1 MEGLRGKNTWINF
14 CSHYLPTC
22 VPLAQHKIKLIL
34 ILFTESDKSSVPSN
48 WAPMAATENLQIVPL
63 IPRSTEFN
71 QVQTTFRAGGY
82 QPTIVMVNIVRYS
95 RMAYFIIISQVCLAF
110 SLFLEVLYHWRERKE
125 WWKRLFEIVVT
136 VFQSFSNYVI
146 LQNTSLT

>member
-1 MEGLRGKNTWINF
+1 MDDLRAK
-14 CSHYLPTC
+14 YLDPFFFTPPSEMC
-22 VPLAQHKIKLIL
+22 IPLAQHEIKLIL

-125 WWKRLFEIVVT
+125 
-136 VFQSFSNYVI
+136 
-146 LQNTSLT
+146 